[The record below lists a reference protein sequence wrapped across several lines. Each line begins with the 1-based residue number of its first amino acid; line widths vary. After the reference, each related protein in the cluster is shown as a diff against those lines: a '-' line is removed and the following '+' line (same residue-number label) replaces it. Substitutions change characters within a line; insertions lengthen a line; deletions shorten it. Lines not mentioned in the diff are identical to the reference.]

1 MLAKDIMTSSVRMIG
16 PSEDVRA
23 AARIM
28 AEGGVSALPVV
39 DDGQRVLCI
48 VSEGDLLRRSE
59 LRTTK
64 RRSWWLEFFTSQET
78 LANAYTKSHSLK
90 VRDVMA
96 TPVISVAEQTPL
108 AEIVSIL
115 EEHRIKRV
123 PVLKG
128 GTIVGIVSRADVI
141 KAFAR
146 ADQPSRTDTD
156 DRAIRNTFLQRLK
169 TQAWAPSAGITFS
182 VLNGAVSVGGILS
195 SDEQRRALTVM
206 AETIPG
212 VKVVKN
218 EAEILPVIPI
228 GV

>member
-1 MLAKDIMTSSVRMIG
+1 MFAKDIMTRSVRMIG

-39 DDGQRVLCI
+39 DDGQRVLGI

-78 LANAYTKSHSLK
+78 LAHAYTKSHSLK

-128 GTIVGIVSRADVI
+128 GTIVGIVSRADLI

-146 ADQPSRTDTD
+146 EDQPSGTDTD

-169 TQAWAPSAGITFS
+169 AQAWAPSAGITFS
-182 VLNGAVSVGGILS
+182 VLNGAVAIGGILS

-212 VKVVKN
+212 VKDVKN
-218 EAEILPVIPI
+218 ETEILPVIPMMA
-228 GV
+228 